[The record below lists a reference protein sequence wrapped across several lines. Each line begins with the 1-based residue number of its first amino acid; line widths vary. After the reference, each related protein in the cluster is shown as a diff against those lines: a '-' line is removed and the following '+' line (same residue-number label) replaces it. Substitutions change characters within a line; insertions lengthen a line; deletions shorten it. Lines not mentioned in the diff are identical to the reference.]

1 MFYQKVCVR
10 TMKRSISLLLEE
22 EKHHQLFSA
31 FLKLEKTLCTDF
43 HITNEMG
50 MMEGSSSSY
59 DVPALEMRPYNIKNG
74 LKDSNTQRVNKNSRK
89 GNFLC
94 KINASFLKN
103 SGKPVTLSHLTSL
116 PTHYSIDPH
125 HHAQLIN
132 QCAAILEII
141 DHALPKALLN
151 RTVHTI
157 VALKDH
163 SNKEVLTN
171 FNILLDRNIRTNY
184 FKTPGYCETSYITAM
199 EGVFE
204 DDAVIS
210 W

>member
-1 MFYQKVCVR
+1 MLYQRVRAR
-10 TMKRSISLLLEE
+10 TMKRTISLLLEE

-31 FLKLEKTLCTDF
+31 LLKLEKTLCTDF
-43 HITNEMG
+43 HITNEIG

-59 DVPALEMRPYNIKNG
+59 DAPALEMRPYNIKNG

-89 GNFLC
+89 ENFLC
-94 KINASFLKN
+94 EINASVLKN
-103 SGKPVTLSHLTSL
+103 SVKPVNLSHLTSL

-132 QCAAILEII
+132 QCTAILEII
-141 DHALPKALLN
+141 DHALPKALLK

-157 VALKDH
+157 AALKDH

-199 EGVFE
+199 DWVFE

>member
-1 MFYQKVCVR
+1 MLYQKVCVR

-43 HITNEMG
+43 HINNEMG

-103 SGKPVTLSHLTSL
+103 SGKPVNLSHLTSL

-157 VALKDH
+157 C
-163 SNKEVLTN
+163 S
-171 FNILLDRNIRTNY
+171 
-184 FKTPGYCETSYITAM
+184 P
-199 EGVFE
+199 EG
-204 DDAVIS
+204 S
-210 W
+210 